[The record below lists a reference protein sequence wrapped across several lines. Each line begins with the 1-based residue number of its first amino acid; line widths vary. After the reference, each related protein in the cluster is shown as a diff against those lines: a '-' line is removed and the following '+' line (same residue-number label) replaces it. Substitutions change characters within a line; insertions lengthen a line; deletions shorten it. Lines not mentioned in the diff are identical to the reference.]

1 MEMAIKERDVQYARK
16 KEDIEIRNREFTELE
31 ASNKKYDKEIIKE
44 QELKEN
50 INKEAESGAGIGC
63 AQVVFEEKA
72 SVVISGKVGPKAYEV
87 LQHAGVD
94 VFLAPP
100 GITVETAVGKYEQGL
115 LQKMEI
121 RKF

>member
-1 MEMAIKERDVQYARK
+1 MKIVVSSTGTSLDDKIHDLFGRCDFLIIFDMETGDVKAVK
-16 KEDIEIRNREFTELE
+16 NE
-31 ASNKKYDKEIIKE
+31 NKD
-44 QELKEN
+44 
-50 INKEAESGAGIGC
+50 AESGAGIGC
-63 AQVVFEEKA
+63 AQVVFDEKA
-72 SVVISGKVGPKAYEV
+72 FVVISGKVGPKAYEV